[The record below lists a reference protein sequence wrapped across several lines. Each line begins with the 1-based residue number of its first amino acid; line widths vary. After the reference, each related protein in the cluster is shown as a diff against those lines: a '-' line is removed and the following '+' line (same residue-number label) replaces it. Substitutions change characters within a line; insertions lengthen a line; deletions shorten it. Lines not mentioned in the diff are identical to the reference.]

1 MKKICY
7 CTTVSLTIR
16 AFILKSAEYIHEHT
30 DWDISVI
37 CSYDEELEKNLPS
50 YIHYYP
56 IDMKR
61 GVSFD
66 GLKAIREMKRIFK
79 RERFDLIQYS
89 TPNASLYA
97 SIAAKATKIPVRLYC
112 QWGMVFVGFSGGK
125 RKLFKKEEQLVCRN
139 STWIEPDS
147 KSNLAFA
154 QSEGLYPASKSS
166 VVWNGS
172 ACGIDLEKF
181 DITKKEEYRSAIR
194 EQFQIPEDAFIFI
207 FVGRV
212 KRDKGIN
219 ELLSAY
225 RNLLPDHPSYLF
237 VLGGTELDASVDM
250 DLYQWSKKENRIIYT
265 GNTPVVEQYL
275 AASDCYVLPSY
286 REGFGMSVIE
296 AQAMGVPVVVTDI
309 PGPID
314 GMVDGET
321 GIVVPK
327 QDVPALQ
334 RAMEKMYIDVELRKQ
349 YGSQGYH
356 HVKDSFDQKKFFG
369 YILDDRKRLL
379 GLK

>member
-7 CTTVSLTIR
+7 CTTVSLTIN

-37 CSYDEELEKNLPS
+37 CSYDEKLENNLPS

-66 GLKAIREMKRIFK
+66 GLKVIREMKKIFK

-147 KSNLAFA
+147 KSNLGFA

-166 VVWNGS
+166 VIWNGS
-172 ACGIDLEKF
+172 ACGIDLDKF
-181 DITKKEEYRSAIR
+181 DISKKEEYRSAIR
-194 EQFQIPEDAFIFI
+194 EKYQIPKDAFVYI

-225 RNLLPDHPSYLF
+225 QKLLMNHPSYLF
-237 VLGGTELDASVDM
+237 ILGGSEVDDSVDM
-250 DLYQWSKKENRIIYT
+250 KLYQWSEKENRIIYT

-296 AQAMGVPVVVTDI
+296 AQAMGLPVIVTDI

-314 GMVDGET
+314 GMIDGET
-321 GIVVPK
+321 GIIVPK

-334 RAMEKMYIDVELRKQ
+334 NAMEKMFSDVKLREQ

-356 HVKDSFDQKKFFG
+356 HVKQSFDQKKFFE

>member
-194 EQFQIPEDAFIFI
+194 EQFRIPEDAFIFI

-237 VLGGTELDASVDM
+237 VLGGNELDASVDM

-356 HVKDSFDQKKFFG
+356 HVKDSFDQKKFFE